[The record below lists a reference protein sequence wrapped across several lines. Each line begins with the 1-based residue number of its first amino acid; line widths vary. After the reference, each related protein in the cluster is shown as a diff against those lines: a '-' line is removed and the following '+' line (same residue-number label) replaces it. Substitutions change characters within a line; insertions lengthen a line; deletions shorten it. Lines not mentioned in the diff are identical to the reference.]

1 MSKVIDSMWVHP
13 YGREIIGLVILKK
26 DDGEVTIRVA
36 QVRNPSTE
44 ENDAQAVAR
53 EGGKI
58 IVENLERFVERAKK
72 AQKK

>member
-13 YGREIIGLVILKK
+13 YGEGTIGLVILKK

-36 QVRNPSTE
+36 KVKYPTTE
-44 ENDAQAVAR
+44 EGDAQTVAR

-58 IVENLERFVERAKK
+58 IIENLERFVERAKE